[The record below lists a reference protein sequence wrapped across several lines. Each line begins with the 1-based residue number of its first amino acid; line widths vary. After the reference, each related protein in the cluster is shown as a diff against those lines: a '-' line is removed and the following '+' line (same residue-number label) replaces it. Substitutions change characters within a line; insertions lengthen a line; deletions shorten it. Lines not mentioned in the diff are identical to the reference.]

1 MLHNILSCTPGSHSV
16 THTSEEQASLLP
28 STHKDRCWKTFSER
42 KIAGQDVLVIIFM
55 FNRELRMQLLSVD
68 ILKTGG
74 YLFIASAEAG
84 PLLCPSFAS
93 SGRWDRSNFI
103 DYSRLL
109 DAAFGGPVRWE
120 TMEHRKG
127 KVPKSNKDEADL
139 SGKHVPTQI
148 TSTNVHICMLQQVVV
163 LAKWWALVENNEPVG
178 LAPRLLLSFGS
189 AGEPETTA
197 SPNSVVALLCHSR
210 KKFSARR

>member
-1 MLHNILSCTPGSHSV
+1 
-16 THTSEEQASLLP
+16 
-28 STHKDRCWKTFSER
+28 
-42 KIAGQDVLVIIFM
+42 
-55 FNRELRMQLLSVD
+55 MQLLSVD

-93 SGRWDRSNFI
+93 SGLWDRSNFI

-109 DAAFGGPVRWE
+109 DAAYVGPVRWE
-120 TMEHRKG
+120 TMEHPKG

-139 SGKHVPTQI
+139 SGKHVPTQM

-163 LAKWWALVENNEPVG
+163 G
-178 LAPRLLLSFGS
+178 TC
-189 AGEPETTA
+189 GEQ
-197 SPNSVVALLCHSR
+197 
-210 KKFSARR
+210 